1 MREGRRP
8 MRKFRRSVLGATL
21 LTLALVAA
29 ACGESGEGG
38 NGGGGEGATVASQL
52 TLGGPPEC
60 PQRPFCIPGLRD
72 VYGIEFGQFVP
83 LDVGGPLTVEALE
96 NGDIDVGLLFSTSSV
111 IEDNGWVV
119 LEDDKNLQ
127 NAENITPVVRSEVV
141 DDTITERLNAISAAL
156 DSETI
161 TQLNSRVEI
170 DGEDPADVAG
180 DFLQQEGL
188 LGGASGSGQ
197 VTVGGVAFAENQIMG
212 EMYAQTLED
221 AGYSVERQLTL
232 ESREILNPA
241 MANGEID
248 IAPEYLSSLL
258 LFLDPEG
265 AASGDAEAVRSELEP
280 LLADQGLELL
290 ESSEANDTNAFV
302 VTQETADEFGLQ
314 SVSDLAQPA

>member
-1 MREGRRP
+1 MRNL
-8 MRKFRRSVLGATL
+8 RRSVLGATL

-38 NGGGGEGATVASQL
+38 NGADEDGATVASQL

-119 LEDDKNLQ
+119 LEDDQNLQ
-127 NAENITPVVRSEVV
+127 NAENITPVVRSEVL
-141 DDTITERLNAISAAL
+141 DSTITERLNAISAAL
-156 DSETI
+156 DSERI
-161 TQLNSRVEI
+161 TELNSEVEV
-170 DGEDPADVAG
+170 DGRDPADVAA
-180 DFLQQEGL
+180 DFLESEGL
-188 LGGASGSGQ
+188 LEGPSGSGE
-197 VTVGGVAFAENQIMG
+197 VTVGAVAFAENQIMG

-221 AGYSVERQLTL
+221 AGYTVDRQLTL

-241 MANGEID
+241 MENGEID
-248 IAPEYLSSLL
+248 IAPEYLSSLM
-258 LFLDPEG
+258 LFLDPEA
-265 AASGDAEAVRSELEP
+265 AASGDPEAVRGELDP
-280 LLADQGLELL
+280 LLQDQGLELL
-290 ESSEANDTNAFV
+290 ESSAANDTNAFV
-302 VTQETADEFGLQ
+302 VTQETADQYGLQ
-314 SVSDLAQPA
+314 SVSDLAKPAEG